1 MTTNE
6 TADNE
11 LWELQQKLCK
21 ETNLKLEYTHP
32 SQSVETQ
39 KKQEDK
45 PQKKFKWSVDH
56 IDNNYKVNFATAVA
70 WEDIKNIPWEEG
82 IKGAQR
88 SEAGSEGVYFVELN
102 KSGLFVVKPSK
113 SIGEEVFSNIL
124 SLKLGVYSPQLRIL
138 YGQEKEGNRLL
149 DLVIEKDKSGIAVHG
164 LLQSEYLLMKQF
176 IPGKN
181 LDKFEYDQ
189 MFDIF
194 GDHYDNYISDESK
207 RRLIEL
213 SEVLALD
220 IITNNSDRL
229 PLIWNNPGNP
239 GNIMITN
246 QGQIISVENTVTTFE
261 LNDKAFET
269 YKETVESLL
278 SDLVEKQGVE
288 NEKFKFIITKLYE
301 FTGYPFGKIGTLT
314 LQGGFLDVLRRSVNI
329 DLEKEINDWKL
340 LLNKFSPPL
349 VGLNNLKTDF
359 IISIWTIFQKYG
371 KILSEKK

>member
-138 YGQEKEGNRLL
+138 YGQEKEG
-149 DLVIEKDKSGIAVHG
+149 
-164 LLQSEYLLMKQF
+164 
-176 IPGKN
+176 
-181 LDKFEYDQ
+181 
-189 MFDIF
+189 
-194 GDHYDNYISDESK
+194 
-207 RRLIEL
+207 
-213 SEVLALD
+213 
-220 IITNNSDRL
+220 
-229 PLIWNNPGNP
+229 
-239 GNIMITN
+239 
-246 QGQIISVENTVTTFE
+246 
-261 LNDKAFET
+261 
-269 YKETVESLL
+269 
-278 SDLVEKQGVE
+278 
-288 NEKFKFIITKLYE
+288 
-301 FTGYPFGKIGTLT
+301 
-314 LQGGFLDVLRRSVNI
+314 
-329 DLEKEINDWKL
+329 
-340 LLNKFSPPL
+340 
-349 VGLNNLKTDF
+349 
-359 IISIWTIFQKYG
+359 
-371 KILSEKK
+371 